1 MAKTKS
7 SKAKSRAAAKKPAR
21 KVVKLVAKKPA
32 KKANGNGK
40 SNGLPKPS
48 NKPYGQAGLALQ
60 GVRILDFTH
69 VQSGPTCTQ
78 LLAYMGADVIKVERP
93 GAGDITRGQL
103 RDVPNADSLYFT
115 MLNGTKRSIT
125 IDSKHPKGME
135 ILNRLIKTCDVL
147 VENFAPGAL
156 DRMGLTWEYVHK
168 LNPRMIVASVKGFGP
183 GPYEDC
189 KVYENVAQC
198 AGGAA
203 STTGFR
209 EGPPL
214 VTGAQIG
221 DSGTGLHLA
230 LGIVSALYQ
239 RIRTGRGQRVLCAM
253 QDGVLNLARVKL
265 RDQQRLAHG
274 PLTEYSQYSEGVPF
288 GKAVPRAGN
297 DSGGGQ
303 PAWLAQVQG
312 LGERSRRLLYF
323 ITQAPVWGAICDL
336 IGEPTWKTDPD
347 YATPKARL
355 PRLKKIFARIEEW
368 TMTKTKF
375 EVMDICQCG
384 TTFRCGP
391 ILSMKE
397 IAEDQSLRATGTVVE
412 VDHPTR
418 GKYLTVGNPIKLSD
432 SPAKVERSPLLGE
445 HTEEILSKVLGYK
458 ACRDRRHQE
467 VGRDHRA
474 GQVEGGGVTTSLSL
488 RRGERQAAVAVV
500 PAKAGT
506 AVITAEARG
515 IASPHRS
522 PAVLDARHAE
532 IRGRMSQCVSW
543 STASRPSARPCWK
556 RCSSA
561 AKTSLPSMSRRRRKA
576 PRPTR

>member
-1 MAKTKS
+1 MATRKQAGKAK
-7 SKAKSRAAAKKPAR
+7 SKAKKVVRKAAAKSAAAR
-21 KVVKLVAKKPA
+21 
-32 KKANGNGK
+32 NG
-40 SNGLPKPS
+40 GLPKPS
-48 NKPYGQAGLALQ
+48 GKPYGEAGRALD

-93 GAGDITRGQL
+93 GVGDITRGQL

-115 MLNGTKRSIT
+115 MLNGSKRSIT
-125 IDSKHPKGME
+125 IDSKNPKGKE
-135 ILNRLIKTCDVL
+135 ILDRLIRHCDVL

-156 DRMGLTWEYVHK
+156 DRMGLTWDYIHK
-168 LNPRMIVASVKGFGP
+168 TNPRMIVASVKGFGP

-198 AGGAA
+198 AGGSA

-209 EGPPL
+209 DGPPL

-230 LGIVSALYQ
+230 LGIVAALYQ
-239 RIRTGRGQRVLCAM
+239 RIRTGRGQKVLTAM

-274 PLTEYSQYSEGVPF
+274 PLREYSQFSEGVPF

-303 PAWLAQVQG
+303 PGWILKCKGWESDPDAYI
-312 LGERSRRLLYF
+312 YF
-323 ITQAPVWGAICDL
+323 ITQAPVWEAICDV
-336 IGEPTWKTDPD
+336 IGEPGWKTDPD
-347 YATPKARL
+347 YATPNARL
-355 PRLKKIFARIEEW
+355 PRLKQIFARIEQW
-368 TMTKTKF
+368 TMTKDKF
-375 EVMDICQCG
+375 EVMEICNKVDIPV
-384 TTFRCGP
+384 GP

-432 SPAKVERSPLLGE
+432 SPADVRRSPLLGE
-445 HTEEILSKVLGYK
+445 HTEEILTKVLGY
-458 ACRDRRHQE
+458 
-467 VGRDHRA
+467 
-474 GQVEGGGVTTSLSL
+474 S
-488 RRGERQAAVAVV
+488 
-500 PAKAGT
+500 
-506 AVITAEARG
+506 ARE
-515 IASPHRS
+515 
-522 PAVLDARHAE
+522 LAE
-532 IRGRMSQCVSW
+532 IK
-543 STASRPSARPCWK
+543 ASGAISAPEK
-556 RCSSA
+556 PKA
-561 AKTSLPSMSRRRRKA
+561 AA
-576 PRPTR
+576 A